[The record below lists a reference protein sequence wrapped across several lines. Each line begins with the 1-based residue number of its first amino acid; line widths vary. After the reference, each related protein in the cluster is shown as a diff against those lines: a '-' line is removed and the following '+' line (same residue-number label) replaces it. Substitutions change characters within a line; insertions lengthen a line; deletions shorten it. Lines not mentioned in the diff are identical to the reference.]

1 MKPEIQRLRENELK
15 YRTLFEESRDAIY
28 LIDKNGILLD
38 VNQAMEDLF
47 GYSREELIG
56 MNVRSLYVVSSD
68 RDVIQAEL
76 DIKGFVKA
84 YEERL
89 LKKDGNALICQVS
102 STLWHKEELKTTV
115 YHGIIRDVTELRRTE
130 AQLRTQSIAMASSVN
145 GIAIADLDGN
155 LTYVNPSCL
164 NLWGYEDERE
174 VLGKSVILFLRN
186 GQESTSEIREVVEIE
201 GSWVGELKAKGK
213 DGRLFD
219 VQASISMVRD
229 ESGNPLCTIASFLDI
244 TEKKASEQALK
255 QSEEK
260 FRLLFEKS
268 ADGILLLDEGEILDC
283 NQSAMEMMGCLQKS
297 QLLGLH
303 TQDLSPQRQPDG
315 RLSAENVDENRA
327 TALKQG
333 SVMFEW
339 VFQRPDGSQFPAEV
353 TLISIPF
360 NGTRILY
367 NVFRDIS
374 KRKRAEEDLKKTK
387 KQLAKIID
395 FLPDATWAVDAE
407 GRVTVWNRGAEDMTG
422 IPAGGILGKGDYEYA
437 LPFYGT
443 RGPVL
448 IDLVRD
454 PGHEPVGN
462 YDFIKREG
470 EALIGEVEA
479 SFPGKTKRYLW
490 CKASAAYNSKGEIV
504 GAIESVR
511 DITDQKA
518 MDQQRKQLESQ
529 LIQAQ
534 KMEAMGILASGI
546 AHDFNNILTS
556 LLGFAEL
563 SLYDI
568 PEEGDARYSISQI
581 LKAGKRAKDLVKQIL
596 AFSRQIKREKQPVR
610 INLLVKETLK
620 LLRAS
625 LPRTIEIR
633 QHITPKDDMVL
644 ADPSQIHQLIMNLC
658 TNAHHAMRGKGGVL
672 GITLH
677 SVNLN
682 EKEAAAHQDL
692 NPGPYLKLTVSDTG
706 HGMDSQTIK
715 SIFEPYFTTKP
726 KEVGTG
732 LGLSVVDGI
741 VRDHGGAILV
751 QSEKGKGSTFT
762 VFLPQLE
769 MDQEGEFEIFQPIPR
784 GTERI
789 LLVDDE
795 KAIADLGTRL
805 IGHLGYRVT
814 AMTNSIEA
822 IEAFLA
828 NPHHYDLVITD
839 MTMPGITGDELAGKI
854 LKIRPNMPVIIC
866 TGFSE
871 LISEE
876 RAKQMG
882 IRAYV
887 MKPFSMR
894 ELGEVIRRALD
905 KNTDIPQ

>member
-1 MKPEIQRLRENELK
+1 MK
-15 YRTLFEESRDAIY
+15 YRPLFEESGEAVY
-28 LIDKNGILLD
+28 LMDKNGMLLD

-56 MNVRSLYVVSSD
+56 MNVRSLYAVSSD
-68 RDVIQAEL
+68 RDMIQAEL
-76 DIKGFVKA
+76 DARGFVKA

-89 LKKDGNALICQVS
+89 LKKDGRAVTCLVS
-102 STLWHKEELKTTV
+102 STLWKRAGEKPHV
-115 YHGIIRDVTELRRTE
+115 YHAVVQDITERRRTE
-130 AQLRTQSIAMASSVN
+130 ARLRTQSIAMASSVN

-164 NLWGYEDERE
+164 NLWGYEDEGE
-174 VLGKSVILFLRN
+174 VLGKSVSSFLRN
-186 GQESTSEIREVVEIE
+186 GRDSTADIKEVLDSE
-201 GSWVGELKAKGK
+201 GSWVGELRAETKG
-213 DGRLFD
+213 GRPFD
-219 VQASISMVRD
+219 VQASVSMVRD
-229 ESGNPLCTIASFLDI
+229 KSGNPLCTMASFLDI
-244 TEKKASEQALK
+244 TEKKAAEEALK
-255 QSEEK
+255 QGEEK

-268 ADGILLLDEGEILDC
+268 ADGILFLDEGGILDC
-283 NQSAMEMMGCLQKS
+283 NHSALAIMGCVQKS
-297 QLLGLH
+297 RLLGLH
-303 TQDLSPQRQPDG
+303 TRDLSPQRQPDG
-315 RLSAENVDENRA
+315 RLSSQKAAENRV
-327 TALKQG
+327 TAIKQG

-353 TLISIPF
+353 TLICIPF
-360 NGTRILY
+360 NGTQILY
-367 NVFRDIS
+367 HVFRDIS
-374 KRKRAEEDLKKTK
+374 KPKRAAEDLEKTK
-387 KQLAKIID
+387 KQLAEIID
-395 FLPDATWAVDAE
+395 FLPDATWAVDGE

-422 IPAGGILGKGDYEYA
+422 IPAQDMLGKGDYEYA
-437 LPFYGT
+437 LPFYGV

-454 PGHEPVGN
+454 PGPKPVGN

-470 EALIGEVEA
+470 DALIGEVEA
-479 SFPGKTKRYLW
+479 SFPGRTKRYLW
-490 CKASAAYNSKGEIV
+490 CKASAVYNSSGEII

-518 MDQQRKQLESQ
+518 MDQERKQLESQ
-529 LIQAQ
+529 LIQTQ

-568 PEEGDARYSISQI
+568 PEEGDARYSINQI

-596 AFSRQIKREKQPVR
+596 VFSRQTMREKQPVR
-610 INLLVKETLK
+610 INILVKESLQ

-633 QHITPKDDMVL
+633 QKIAAKDDLVL
-644 ADPSQIHQLIMNLC
+644 ADPSQIHQLMMNLC

-672 GITLH
+672 GVTLH
-677 SVNLN
+677 RVNLN
-682 EKEAAAHQDL
+682 EKEAATHQDL
-692 NPGPYLKLTVSDTG
+692 KPGSYLKLTVSDTG
-706 HGMDSQTIK
+706 HGMDNQTIK
-715 SIFEPYFTTKP
+715 RVFEPYFTTKP

-741 VRDHGGAILV
+741 VREHGGAILV
-751 QSEKGKGSTFT
+751 QSKKGKGSTFT
-762 VFLPQLE
+762 VFLPQFE
-769 MDQEGEFEIFQPIPR
+769 MDQEGEFEILQPIPR

-822 IEAFLA
+822 IEGLLA

-839 MTMPGITGDELAGKI
+839 MTMPGMTGDELAGKI
-854 LKIRPNMPVIIC
+854 LKIRPDMPVIIC

-876 RAKQMG
+876 RAEQMG
-882 IRAYV
+882 IRAFV
-887 MKPFSMR
+887 KKPFSMR
-894 ELGEVIRRALD
+894 ELGEVIRMALD
-905 KNTDIPQ
+905 EHTQIPRQQRVRTNG